1 MAKTESSTPEDQV
14 KPEDRSKPKDQ
25 AETPSKEGKSKKPGL
40 MTVVK
45 AGAFISVI
53 VLLEVAAASMLVP
66 SASET
71 VATAEKLAAVEAAK
85 EGDESGEE
93 SQIDSLAL
101 QDMREVSLGSYHVLN
116 YNPDSGSSLNVD
128 FELYGTVLA
137 DEEGDFFELYE
148 ANQIRIREQILV
160 TIRSTAVT
168 DLSEAGLGLIKRKIL
183 EKTNRALGKPL
194 LHEAVFSKFS
204 FIER

>member
-1 MAKTESSTPEDQV
+1 MAETAKQTSEDQV
-14 KPEDRSKPKDQ
+14 
-25 AETPSKEGKSKKPGL
+25 ETPVDQGTPKKPGL

-45 AGAFISVI
+45 AVAFISVI
-53 VLLEVAAASMLVP
+53 VLLEVVAASMLVP
-66 SASET
+66 TASET
-71 VATAEKLAAVEAAK
+71 ADTAEKLAAAEAAK
-85 EGDESGEE
+85 EMVQGDDASGQNAEA
-93 SQIDSLAL
+93 DSLAL
-101 QDMREVSLGSYHVLN
+101 RDMREVSLGSYHVPI
-116 YNPDSGSSLNVD
+116 YNIDSGSSLNVD

-137 DEEGDFFELYE
+137 DEEADFFQLYE

-168 DLSEAGLGLIKRKIL
+168 DLTEAGLGLIKRKIL

>member
-1 MAKTESSTPEDQV
+1 MAETVKETSEDQV
-14 KPEDRSKPKDQ
+14 
-25 AETPSKEGKSKKPGL
+25 ETPVDQGKPKKPGL
-40 MTVVK
+40 KTVVK
-45 AGAFISVI
+45 AVAFISVI
-53 VLLEVAAASMLVP
+53 VVLEVAAASMLVP

-71 VATAEKLAAVEAAK
+71 ADTAEKLAAAEAAK
-85 EGDESGEE
+85 EMVQGDDASGQNAEA
-93 SQIDSLAL
+93 DSLAL
-101 QDMREVSLGSYHVLN
+101 RDMREVSLGSYHVPI
-116 YNPDSGSSLNVD
+116 YNADSGSSLNVD
-128 FELYGTVLA
+128 FELYGTVLEE
-137 DEEGDFFELYE
+137 EEGDFFLLYE

-168 DLSEAGLGLIKRKIL
+168 DLTEAGLGLIKRKIL

>member
-1 MAKTESSTPEDQV
+1 MDENPEVTPV
-14 KPEDRSKPKDQ
+14 KQ
-25 AETPSKEGKSKKPGL
+25 APVSRKPGL
-40 MTVVK
+40 MTLVK
-45 AGAFISVI
+45 ALAFISVI
-53 VLLEVAAASMLVP
+53 VLLEVAAASILVP

-71 VATAEKLAAVEAAK
+71 AAVAEKLAATEAARDVEK
-85 EGDESGEE
+85 DSSVADEETAA
-93 SQIDSLAL
+93 DVLATR
-101 QDMREVSLGSYHVLN
+101 DMREVSLGTYHVLT
-116 YNPDSGSSLNVD
+116 YNPDAGSSLNVD

-137 DEEGDFFELYE
+137 EEEGDFFQLYE

-160 TIRSTAVT
+160 TIRSTSVT
-168 DLSEAGLGLIKRKIL
+168 DLTDAGLGLIKRKIL

>member
-1 MAKTESSTPEDQV
+1 MAETVNSTPD
-14 KPEDRSKPKDQ
+14 DQ
-25 AETPSKEGKSKKPGL
+25 AETPVEEGKSKRPGL

-45 AGAFISVI
+45 AAAFISVI
-53 VLLEVAAASMLVP
+53 VLLEVAAASILVP

-71 VATAEKLAAVEAAK
+71 VDTAEKLAAAEAAREVVK
-85 EGDESGEE
+85 DGEE
-93 SQIDSLAL
+93 AGEGAQADSLAL

-137 DEEGDFFELYE
+137 DEEGDFFLLYE

-160 TIRSTAVT
+160 TIRSTSVIE
-168 DLSEAGLGLIKRKIL
+168 LSEAGLGLIKRKIL

-194 LHEAVFSKFS
+194 IHEAVFSKFS

>member
-1 MAKTESSTPEDQV
+1 M
-14 KPEDRSKPKDQ
+14 
-25 AETPSKEGKSKKPGL
+25 AETTEDTPADRVGTSKKPGV
-40 MTVVK
+40 MTLVK
-45 AGAFISVI
+45 ALAFISVI
-53 VLLEVAAASMLVP
+53 VLLEVAAASMLLP

-71 VATAEKLAAVEAAK
+71 AEIAEKLAAADAAQEEEK
-85 EGDESGEE
+85 NGQASGE
-93 SQIDSLAL
+93 DSATDLLAL
-101 QDMREVSLGSYHVLN
+101 RDMREVSLGSYHVLT
-116 YNPDSGSSLNVD
+116 YNPETGSSLNVD

-137 DEEGDFFELYE
+137 EEEGDFFQLYE

-160 TIRSTAVT
+160 TIRGTAVT
-168 DLSEAGLGLIKRKIL
+168 DLTEAGLGLIKRKIL

>member
-1 MAKTESSTPEDQV
+1 MAETTQDTPEDQV
-14 KPEDRSKPKDQ
+14 
-25 AETPSKEGKSKKPGL
+25 ETPADEGKSKKPGL
-40 MTVVK
+40 MTLVK
-45 AGAFISVI
+45 AAAFISVI

-66 SASET
+66 SASDTAE
-71 VATAEKLAAVEAAK
+71 TAEKLAAAEAAQ
-85 EGDESGEE
+85 EVDNDGQASGDGAAA
-93 SQIDSLAL
+93 DSLAL
-101 QDMREVSLGSYHVLN
+101 RDMREVSLGSYHVLT

-137 DEEGDFFELYE
+137 EEESDFFQLYE

-168 DLSEAGLGLIKRKIL
+168 DLTEAGLGLIKRKIL

>member
-1 MAKTESSTPEDQV
+1 MAEVDKNTLEEQIEASDDQ
-14 KPEDRSKPKDQ
+14 
-25 AETPSKEGKSKKPGL
+25 GKAKKPGL
-40 MTVVK
+40 MTIVK
-45 AGAFISVI
+45 AVAFISVI

-71 VATAEKLAAVEAAK
+71 EQTAEKLAAAEAARDVDK
-85 EGDESGEE
+85 DGDATGE
-93 SQIDSLAL
+93 DAALDALAMR
-101 QDMREVSLGSYHVLN
+101 DMREVSLGSYHVLT

-137 DEEGDFFELYE
+137 EEEGDFFQLYN
-148 ANQIRIREQILV
+148 ANQIRIREQVLV

-168 DLSEAGLGLIKRKIL
+168 DLTEAGLGLIKRKIL

>member
-1 MAKTESSTPEDQV
+1 MAATSEGTATDQV
-14 KPEDRSKPKDQ
+14 DTPADQ
-25 AETPSKEGKSKKPGL
+25 AANKKPGVR
-40 MTVVK
+40 TIIK
-45 AGAFISVI
+45 ALAFISVI
-53 VLLEVAAASMLVP
+53 VLLQVAAASIIVP

-71 VATAEKLAAVEAAK
+71 ADTAEKLAAAEAAR
-85 EGDESGEE
+85 EVQQDGDSADESLRAEV
-93 SQIDSLAL
+93 LAL
-101 QDMREVSLGSYHVLN
+101 RDMREVSLGSYHVLT

-128 FELYGTVLA
+128 FELYGTVLEE
-137 DEEGDFFELYE
+137 EEGDFFQLYE

-168 DLSEAGLGLIKRKIL
+168 DLTEAGLGLIKRKIL

>member
-1 MAKTESSTPEDQV
+1 MAETTQETPEDQV
-14 KPEDRSKPKDQ
+14 D
-25 AETPSKEGKSKKPGL
+25 TPDNEGKSKKPGL
-40 MTVVK
+40 MTIVK
-45 AGAFISVI
+45 AAAFISVI

-66 SASET
+66 SASDTAE
-71 VATAEKLAAVEAAK
+71 TAEKLAAAEAAQ
-85 EGDESGEE
+85 EVDDDGQASGDGAAA
-93 SQIDSLAL
+93 DSLAL
-101 QDMREVSLGSYHVLN
+101 RDMREVSLGSYHVLT

-137 DEEGDFFELYE
+137 DEQDDFFKLYE

-160 TIRSTAVT
+160 TIRSTSVIE
-168 DLSEAGLGLIKRKIL
+168 LSEAGLGLIKRKIL

-194 LHEAVFSKFS
+194 IHEAVFSKFS

>member
-1 MAKTESSTPEDQV
+1 MAATSQGTPTDQV
-14 KPEDRSKPKDQ
+14 DNSADQ
-25 AETPSKEGKSKKPGL
+25 VVSKKPGFR
-40 MTVVK
+40 TIVK
-45 AGAFISVI
+45 ALAFISVI
-53 VLLEVAAASMLVP
+53 VLLQVAAASILVP

-71 VATAEKLAAVEAAK
+71 ADTAEKLAAAEAAR
-85 EGDESGEE
+85 EVQQDGDTADETSRAEV
-93 SQIDSLAL
+93 LAL
-101 QDMREVSLGSYHVLN
+101 RDMREVSLGSYHVLT

-128 FELYGTVLA
+128 FELYGTVLEE
-137 DEEGDFFELYE
+137 EEGDFFQLYE

-168 DLSEAGLGLIKRKIL
+168 DLTEAGLGLIKRKIL